1 MPIKSIKSK
10 EWKTRP
16 QADGVSDKGFHLKAV
31 ASVTL
36 DPNGKYFPCQ
46 QTLSRPNKFRTVAP
60 TASSYGV

>member
-36 DPNGKYFPCQ
+36 DPNGKYFLSSIRYLD
-46 QTLSRPNKFRTVAP
+46 QTIFPVAL